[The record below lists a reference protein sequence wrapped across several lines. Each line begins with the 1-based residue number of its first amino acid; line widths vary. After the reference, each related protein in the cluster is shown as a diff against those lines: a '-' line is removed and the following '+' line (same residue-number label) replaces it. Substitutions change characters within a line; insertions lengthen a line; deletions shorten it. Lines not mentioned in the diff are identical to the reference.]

1 MASETGRKG
10 ADLNELVEH
19 APRFDFYQAVRLL
32 QGFDQDGRKVGA
44 SAPPDREAVRFRSNS
59 TMAFAASDV
68 QAIQVPAKGQVPR
81 VTVNFVGVA
90 TPASFGSL
98 PAWYSIAARDALRQ
112 GRTELPAFFEV
123 FDDRLI
129 AFMFRAWQKHFLPAG
144 HEASARG
151 PAYLAL
157 LSSVG
162 LGTDGLAGRLRCDER
177 AIVEHAGLLARR
189 PVTAAALADL
199 VADYFGLACSIEECS
214 PSTATLTQDEQ
225 LRLGDPEARLG
236 VDTVLG
242 SRVSLPQ
249 NGFRVV
255 LGPLS
260 LPEFRSL
267 QPTAPAFAALVDL
280 VRFGVGPEF
289 DFDVKLVLHRD
300 EVPQLRLTLTPDPDT
315 SLGWSSWLGVR
326 LQPTH
331 ADDAVC
337 PASYVEKEP
346 R

>member
-1 MASETGRKG
+1 MASETGRTG
-10 ADLNELVEH
+10 ADLNELAEH

-32 QGFDQDGRKVGA
+32 QGFDQDGRKVGGN
-44 SAPPDREAVRFRSNS
+44 APPDREAVRFRSNS

-68 QAIQVPAKGQVPR
+68 QAIQLSATHVPR

-98 PAWYSIAARDALRQ
+98 PSWYSFAARDAVRQ
-112 GRTELPAFFEV
+112 GRTELPAFFEL
-123 FDDRLI
+123 FDDRMI

-157 LSSVG
+157 LSAVG
-162 LGTDGLAGRLRCDER
+162 LGTEGLTGRLRCDER
-177 AIVEHAGLLARR
+177 AIVEHAGLLGRR

-199 VADYFGLACSIEECS
+199 VADYFGVECSIEECS
-214 PSTATLTQDEQ
+214 PTAATLWPDEQ
-225 LRLGDPEARLG
+225 LQLGDPEARLG

-242 SRVSLPQ
+242 SRVSLAQ
-249 NGFRVV
+249 SGFRVA

-260 LPEFRSL
+260 LAEFRTL

-280 VRFGVGPEF
+280 VRFAVGPEF

-300 EVPQLRLTLTPDPDT
+300 EVPQLRLTLEPDPDT

-326 LQPTH
+326 MQPTH
-331 ADDAVC
+331 AEDAIC
-337 PASYVEKEP
+337 PASHVEREP